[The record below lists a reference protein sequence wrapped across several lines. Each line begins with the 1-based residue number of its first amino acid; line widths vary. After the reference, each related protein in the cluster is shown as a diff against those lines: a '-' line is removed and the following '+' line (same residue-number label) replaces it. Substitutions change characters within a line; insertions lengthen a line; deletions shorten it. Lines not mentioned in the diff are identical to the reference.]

1 MAPELDATGGL
12 DVEAATR
19 TLAARPLPLVML
31 GSAKAAT
38 VHGGLVVETTLDPRR
53 QPFLS
58 DHQMDGTPVLPGVM
72 GTEAFA
78 ELARLL
84 APDFR
89 VAAIE
94 DEEFLIPFK
103 FHRQQPAT
111 LRLRGTAHPN
121 GESGELYVDVEL
133 RSLVQPKPDVA
144 AQEKLNFKAR
154 LVMARN
160 GEASPRV
167 EFHEPAPESLAIGPE
182 AIYSVFFHG
191 PAYRVL
197 DRVGID
203 GSRAVGRMA
212 EGLPPD
218 TAPADAEHV
227 TEPRLLELCFQTAGV
242 WEIASLGTMG
252 LPTGLHSVRFH
263 RPAAEASG
271 KRLYALVEARDRDR
285 AFDGRVV
292 DSDGRVYV
300 ELEGYRTVTL
310 PGARSFAS

>member
-1 MAPELDATGGL
+1 
-12 DVEAATR
+12 
-19 TLAARPLPLVML
+19 
-31 GSAKAAT
+31 
-38 VHGGLVVETTLDPRR
+38 
-53 QPFLS
+53 
-58 DHQMDGTPVLPGVM
+58 M

-78 ELARLL
+78 ELGRLL
-84 APDFR
+84 APDLR
-89 VAAIE
+89 VVAIE
-94 DEEFLIPFK
+94 DEEFLTPFK

-111 LRLRGTAHPN
+111 LRLCAAARPN
-121 GESGELYVDVEL
+121 GGVGEIVVEVDL
-133 RSLVQPKPDVA
+133 LSLIQTKPDQEP
-144 AQEKLNFKAR
+144 QEKMNFKAR
-154 LVMARN
+154 MVMARN
-160 GEASPRV
+160 GETSPTV
-167 EFHEPAPESLAIGPE
+167 EFHEPPPESLAIGPE

-203 GSRAVGRMA
+203 GARAIGRMA
-212 EGLPPD
+212 EELPPD
-218 TAPADAEHV
+218 TTPADAEHV

-263 RPAAEASG
+263 RPVAEASG
-271 KRLYALVEARDRDR
+271 KRLYALIEAHDGGKT
-285 AFDGRVV
+285 FDGRVV